1 MHRSSRPRYCNPEAW
16 QTKPCSTNIDKIM
29 AMSSV
34 SNGQK
39 LGIAARVAGR
49 IIAQRARRTRTL
61 GAVAKAARATLSHFG
76 RVLGLLWLEVTGF
89 VFLFLAAIG
98 VIAFFREYAK
108 YQVGHATSGRV
119 VLAVCFT
126 GLFAWFGASSFWRV
140 RKRGQNH

>member
-1 MHRSSRPRYCNPEAW
+1 
-16 QTKPCSTNIDKIM
+16 M

-49 IIAQRARRTRTL
+49 IITQRARRTRTL
-61 GAVAKAARATLSHFG
+61 GAVTKAARSTLSHFG
-76 RVLGLLWLEVTGF
+76 RVLGVLWLEVTGF

-98 VIAFFREYAK
+98 VIAFFREYTK
-108 YQVGHATSGRV
+108 YQTGHATSGRV

-126 GLFAWFGASSFWRV
+126 GLFAWFGVSSFWRV
-140 RKRGQNH
+140 RKRSQNH